1 MWWNDRLR
9 PAGYDRGD
17 KNMTTAAPSF
27 TAQRVALHRAAHQL
41 LDNPRVFEDPLAI
54 AILGDEA
61 ARLKS
66 QLSSFD
72 TAGARHIRAFVA
84 ARSRCAED
92 ELAAAIARGVTQY
105 VILGAGL
112 DTYAY
117 RSAHSRLLVFEVDH
131 PATQSWKRT
140 RLETEGIATP
150 SSLTFVPTDFEEQTL
165 WSALQS
171 AGFQR
176 DKVSFFSWLGV
187 TPYLTAAS
195 VIATLAFI
203 GSLPA
208 GSGVI
213 FDYAIERSSLDS
225 KEQMAMDGLASRV
238 AKAGEPFRLFVE
250 PRALERMLRSAGFRY
265 VEDLGPA
272 EIDTR
277 YFADRVDGLKVAAGL
292 AHLVNARV

>member
-1 MWWNDRLR
+1 MI
-9 PAGYDRGD
+9 G
-17 KNMTTAAPSF
+17 AAPSF
-27 TAQRVALHRAAHQL
+27 TAQRVAMHRAAHQL
-41 LDNPRVFEDPLAI
+41 LDHPRVFEDPLAI
-54 AILGDEA
+54 AILGEEA

-66 QLSSFD
+66 QLDRFN
-72 TAGARHIRAFVA
+72 TAGARHIRALVA
-84 ARSRCAED
+84 ARSRRAED
-92 ELAAAIARGVTQY
+92 ELTAAIALGAAQY

-117 RSAHSRLLVFEVDH
+117 RSAHSQLRVFEVDH
-131 PATQSWKRT
+131 PATQSWKRA
-140 RLETEGIATP
+140 RLESEGIAIP
-150 SSLTFVPTDFEEQTL
+150 SCLTFVPTDFEEQSL

-171 AGFQR
+171 SGFQR
-176 DKVSFFSWLGV
+176 DKVTFFSWLGV

-208 GSGVI
+208 GSGVL

-225 KEQMAMDGLASRV
+225 EQQMAMDALASRV
-238 AKAGEPFRLFVE
+238 AKAGEPFRLFLK
-250 PRALERMLRSAGFRY
+250 PHALERMLKAAGFRD
-265 VEDLGPA
+265 VEDMGPA
-272 EIDTR
+272 EIDGR